1 MIDSTRLSLP
11 KESNAERPKP
21 TVSFASSAWRPR
33 WTPTSTLSARSFIAQ
48 PPIFCQRQGR
58 TPAGSSPTLRWSRSA
73 WPRRSWASPAT
84 GASCAPPG
92 ASSAT
97 CSRSCPVRPA
107 TSSVAAA
114 SPAPSCGC
122 SLTSPRRVPAPAM
135 TCCSSTRTRSSVAA
149 AARRPS
155 ARPSGSSPATATAL
169 PTRAGSGACAC
180 TCWPRPTVRRGR
192 SPWAIRGAMS
202 VRSASSCWPVAAAPA
217 AGCSSAT
224 RATPAVSSRLPSP
237 SWAPPWCARRARTS
251 PAAGRT
257 WSPSASASSRSSGPA
272 RTCSPWNATGP
283 VPWPACVSA
292 SWRAS
297 FAWQPASASTTG
309 SGARA
314 VPWSTTAP
322 EGVGVA
328 SIIYMG
334 MCSTMTP
341 GSDIF
346 VGFIET
352 GLRSLK
358 RGGVLSFIVADRWM
372 HNSYGRRLRGL
383 VADCY
388 AVEAVCE
395 MHGVN
400 AFAEDVS
407 AYPAITQIRRSRQG
421 EAMYAAASERF
432 DAVAAQRLMSWVRG
446 GTERSDDPDFRA
458 TRLPGWFHTEGMWP
472 SASPERIALLETLN
486 DAFMPLEDQAT
497 GTRVGIGIATGAD
510 DVFVTGDEFLVEH
523 DRMLPLVTTAH
534 IKSGHLEG
542 HDKWLVNPWDDAGRL
557 VELGAYPRL
566 ESYLSTKAE
575 RLARRHI
582 AQKSPADWYRTIDK
596 VYPGLRGA
604 PKLLL
609 ADMKATIQPVLD
621 PGFGYPH
628 HNLYWITS
636 AGWDLE
642 VLGGIL
648 LSRVAQ
654 MFVEAYGVKM
664 RGGTLRFQAQ
674 YLRLIRVPAPGSVP
688 PALAARL
695 KRAFQTRD
703 VSEATAAALET
714 YGLRHLPD

>member
-1 MIDSTRLSLP
+1 ML
-11 KESNAERPKP
+11 
-21 TVSFASSAWRPR
+21 
-33 WTPTSTLSARSFIAQ
+33 
-48 PPIFCQRQGR
+48 
-58 TPAGSSPTLRWSRSA
+58 
-73 WPRRSWASPAT
+73 
-84 GASCAPPG
+84 
-92 ASSAT
+92 
-97 CSRSCPVRPA
+97 
-107 TSSVAAA
+107 
-114 SPAPSCGC
+114 
-122 SLTSPRRVPAPAM
+122 
-135 TCCSSTRTRSSVAA
+135 
-149 AARRPS
+149 PS
-155 ARPSGSSPATATAL
+155 ARQA
-169 PTRAGSGACAC
+169 
-180 TCWPRPTVRRGR
+180 
-192 SPWAIRGAMS
+192 
-202 VRSASSCWPVAAAPA
+202 
-217 AGCSSAT
+217 
-224 RATPAVSSRLPSP
+224 
-237 SWAPPWCARRARTS
+237 
-251 PAAGRT
+251 
-257 WSPSASASSRSSGPA
+257 
-272 RTCSPWNATGP
+272 
-283 VPWPACVSA
+283 
-292 SWRAS
+292 
-297 FAWQPASASTTG
+297 
-309 SGARA
+309 
-314 VPWSTTAP
+314 
-322 EGVGVA
+322 
-328 SIIYMG
+328 YMD

-346 VGFIET
+346 VGFIQT

-407 AYPAITQIRRSRQG
+407 AYPAITQIRRARQG
-421 EAMYAAASERF
+421 EALYAAASERF
-432 DAVAAQRLMSWVRG
+432 DAAAAQRLMSWVRG
-446 GTERSDDPDFRA
+446 GTKRSADPDFRA
-458 TRLPGWFHTEGMWP
+458 ARLPGWFHTEGMWP

-486 DAFMPLEDQAT
+486 DTFMPLEDQAT
-497 GTRVGIGIATGAD
+497 GTKVGIGIATGAD
-510 DVFVTGDEFLVEH
+510 EVFVTDNEHLVEP

-534 IKSGHLEG
+534 IKSGHLDG

-557 VELGAYPRL
+557 VELRAYPRL

-575 RLARRHI
+575 RLARRHV
-582 AQKSPADWYRTIDK
+582 AQKAPADWYRTIDK

-604 PKLLL
+604 PKLVL

-636 AGWDLE
+636 TGWDLK

-674 YLRLIRVPAPGSVP
+674 YLRLIRVPDPGSVP

-703 VSEATAAALET
+703 VDEATAAALEAYSLT
-714 YGLRHLPD
+714 HLPD

>member
-1 MIDSTRLSLP
+1 MHVPL
-11 KESNAERPKP
+11 
-21 TVSFASSAWRPR
+21 TVEP
-33 WTPTSTLSARSFIAQ
+33 TLSAQAYGAVFTQRWVVDLILDLCGYVASEDLSQRVAIEPACGDGAFLVPMAQ
-48 PPIFCQRQGR
+48 RLSESLRLHGRQLSD
-58 TPAGSSPTLRWSRSA
+58 AESALRGFDLQEQHVERC
-73 WPRRSWASPAT
+73 RRSTVSQLLSDGWNPT
-84 GASCAPPG
+84 D
-92 ASSAT
+92 
-97 CSRSCPVRPA
+97 
-107 TSSVAAA
+107 AAA
-114 SPAPSCGC
+114 VVDAWIRHGDYL
-122 SLTSPRRVPAPAM
+122 LTVHAQDADFVVGNPPYI
-135 TCCSSTRTRSSVAA
+135 RSDDML
-149 AARRPS
+149 PS
-155 ARPSGSSPATATAL
+155 ARHA
-169 PTRAGSGACAC
+169 
-180 TCWPRPTVRRGR
+180 
-192 SPWAIRGAMS
+192 
-202 VRSASSCWPVAAAPA
+202 
-217 AGCSSAT
+217 
-224 RATPAVSSRLPSP
+224 
-237 SWAPPWCARRARTS
+237 
-251 PAAGRT
+251 
-257 WSPSASASSRSSGPA
+257 
-272 RTCSPWNATGP
+272 
-283 VPWPACVSA
+283 
-292 SWRAS
+292 
-297 FAWQPASASTTG
+297 
-309 SGARA
+309 
-314 VPWSTTAP
+314 
-322 EGVGVA
+322 
-328 SIIYMG
+328 YMG

-542 HDKWLVNPWDDAGRL
+542 HDKWLVNPWDAAGRL

>member
-1 MIDSTRLSLP
+1 LVPMAKRLS
-11 KESNAERPKP
+11 ESLRLHGRQLSDAESAIRGFDLQEQHVERCRRS
-21 TVSFASSAWRPR
+21 TVSQLLSDGWDPTDAAAVVDAW
-33 WTPTSTLSARSFIAQ
+33 I
-48 PPIFCQRQGR
+48 RQGDY
-58 TPAGSSPTLRWSRSA
+58 L
-73 WPRRSWASPAT
+73 
-84 GASCAPPG
+84 
-92 ASSAT
+92 
-97 CSRSCPVRPA
+97 
-107 TSSVAAA
+107 
-114 SPAPSCGC
+114 
-122 SLTSPRRVPAPAM
+122 LTVPAQDADFVVGNPPYI
-135 TCCSSTRTRSSVAA
+135 RSDDLL
-149 AARRPS
+149 PS
-155 ARPSGSSPATATAL
+155 ARQA
-169 PTRAGSGACAC
+169 
-180 TCWPRPTVRRGR
+180 
-192 SPWAIRGAMS
+192 
-202 VRSASSCWPVAAAPA
+202 
-217 AGCSSAT
+217 
-224 RATPAVSSRLPSP
+224 
-237 SWAPPWCARRARTS
+237 
-251 PAAGRT
+251 
-257 WSPSASASSRSSGPA
+257 
-272 RTCSPWNATGP
+272 
-283 VPWPACVSA
+283 
-292 SWRAS
+292 
-297 FAWQPASASTTG
+297 
-309 SGARA
+309 
-314 VPWSTTAP
+314 
-322 EGVGVA
+322 
-328 SIIYMG
+328 YMG

-352 GLRSLK
+352 GLKSLR

-407 AYPAITQIRRSRQG
+407 AYPAITQIRRTRQD
-421 EAMYAAASERF
+421 EAMYAAASESF
-432 DAVAAQRLMSWVRG
+432 NAASAKRLVSWVRG
-446 GTERSDDPDFRA
+446 GTQRSEDVDFRA
-458 TRLPGWFHTEGMWP
+458 ARLPGWFHTEGMWP

-486 DAFMPLEDQAT
+486 EAFMTLEDQAT

-510 DVFVTGDEFLVEH
+510 DVFVTGDEALVEP

-534 IKSGHLEG
+534 IKSGHLDKN
-542 HDKWLVNPWDDAGRL
+542 DKWLVNPWDDTGGL
-557 VELGAYPRL
+557 VELEAYPRL
-566 ESYLSTKAE
+566 EAYLLTKAE

-596 VYPGLRGA
+596 VHQGLRGT

-621 PGFGYPH
+621 PGLGYPH

-636 AGWDLE
+636 DGWDLE

-654 MFVEAYGVKM
+654 MFIEAYGVKM

-674 YLRLIRVPAPGSVP
+674 YLRLIRVPDPGSVA

-703 VSEATAAALET
+703 VGEATAAALEA

>member
-1 MIDSTRLSLP
+1 MHVPL
-11 KESNAERPKP
+11 
-21 TVSFASSAWRPR
+21 TVEP
-33 WTPTSTLSARSFIAQ
+33 TLSAQAYGAVFTQRWVVDLILDLCGYVASEDLSQRVAIEPACGDGAFLVPMAQ
-48 PPIFCQRQGR
+48 RLSESLRLHGRQLSD
-58 TPAGSSPTLRWSRSA
+58 AESALRGFDLQEQHVERC
-73 WPRRSWASPAT
+73 RRSTVSQLLSDGWNPT
-84 GASCAPPG
+84 D
-92 ASSAT
+92 
-97 CSRSCPVRPA
+97 
-107 TSSVAAA
+107 AAA
-114 SPAPSCGC
+114 VVDAWIRHGDYL
-122 SLTSPRRVPAPAM
+122 LTVHAQDADLVVGNPPYI
-135 TCCSSTRTRSSVAA
+135 RSDDML
-149 AARRPS
+149 PS
-155 ARPSGSSPATATAL
+155 ARHA
-169 PTRAGSGACAC
+169 
-180 TCWPRPTVRRGR
+180 
-192 SPWAIRGAMS
+192 
-202 VRSASSCWPVAAAPA
+202 
-217 AGCSSAT
+217 
-224 RATPAVSSRLPSP
+224 
-237 SWAPPWCARRARTS
+237 
-251 PAAGRT
+251 
-257 WSPSASASSRSSGPA
+257 
-272 RTCSPWNATGP
+272 
-283 VPWPACVSA
+283 
-292 SWRAS
+292 
-297 FAWQPASASTTG
+297 
-309 SGARA
+309 
-314 VPWSTTAP
+314 
-322 EGVGVA
+322 
-328 SIIYMG
+328 YMG

>member
-1 MIDSTRLSLP
+1 MHVPLTIAPSVPAQTYGAVFTQRWVVELILDLCGYVASEDLSHKVAIEPACGDGAFLVPMAKRLS
-11 KESNAERPKP
+11 ESLRLHGRQLSDAESAIRGFDLQEQHVERCRRS
-21 TVSFASSAWRPR
+21 TVSQLLSDGWDPTDAAAVVDAW
-33 WTPTSTLSARSFIAQ
+33 I
-48 PPIFCQRQGR
+48 RQGDY
-58 TPAGSSPTLRWSRSA
+58 L
-73 WPRRSWASPAT
+73 
-84 GASCAPPG
+84 
-92 ASSAT
+92 
-97 CSRSCPVRPA
+97 
-107 TSSVAAA
+107 
-114 SPAPSCGC
+114 
-122 SLTSPRRVPAPAM
+122 LTVPAQDADFVVGNPPYI
-135 TCCSSTRTRSSVAA
+135 RSDDLL
-149 AARRPS
+149 PS
-155 ARPSGSSPATATAL
+155 ARQA
-169 PTRAGSGACAC
+169 
-180 TCWPRPTVRRGR
+180 
-192 SPWAIRGAMS
+192 
-202 VRSASSCWPVAAAPA
+202 
-217 AGCSSAT
+217 
-224 RATPAVSSRLPSP
+224 
-237 SWAPPWCARRARTS
+237 
-251 PAAGRT
+251 
-257 WSPSASASSRSSGPA
+257 
-272 RTCSPWNATGP
+272 
-283 VPWPACVSA
+283 
-292 SWRAS
+292 
-297 FAWQPASASTTG
+297 
-309 SGARA
+309 
-314 VPWSTTAP
+314 
-322 EGVGVA
+322 
-328 SIIYMG
+328 YMG

-352 GLRSLK
+352 GLKSLR

-407 AYPAITQIRRSRQG
+407 AYPAITQIRRTRQD
-421 EAMYAAASERF
+421 EAMYAAASESF
-432 DAVAAQRLMSWVRG
+432 NAASAKRLVSWVRG
-446 GTERSDDPDFRA
+446 GTQRSEDADFRA
-458 TRLPGWFHTEGMWP
+458 ARLPGWFHTEGMWP

-486 DAFMPLEDQAT
+486 EAFMTLEDQAT

-510 DVFVTGDEFLVEH
+510 DVFVTGDEALVEP

-534 IKSGHLEG
+534 IKSGHLDKN
-542 HDKWLVNPWDDAGRL
+542 DKWLVNPWDDTGGL
-557 VELGAYPRL
+557 VELEAYPRL
-566 ESYLSTKAE
+566 EAYLLTKAE

-596 VYPGLRGA
+596 VHQGLRGT

-621 PGFGYPH
+621 PGLGYPH

-636 AGWDLE
+636 DGWDLE

-654 MFVEAYGVKM
+654 MFIEAYGVKM

-674 YLRLIRVPAPGSVP
+674 YLRLIRVPDPGSVA

-703 VSEATAAALET
+703 VGEATAAALEA

>member
-1 MIDSTRLSLP
+1 MHVPL
-11 KESNAERPKP
+11 
-21 TVSFASSAWRPR
+21 TVEP
-33 WTPTSTLSARSFIAQ
+33 TLSAQAYGAVFTQRWVVDLILDLCGYVASEDLSQRVAIEPACGDGAFLVPMAQ
-48 PPIFCQRQGR
+48 RLSESLRLHGRQLSD
-58 TPAGSSPTLRWSRSA
+58 AESALRGFDLQEQHVERC
-73 WPRRSWASPAT
+73 RRSTVSQLLSDGWNPT
-84 GASCAPPG
+84 D
-92 ASSAT
+92 
-97 CSRSCPVRPA
+97 
-107 TSSVAAA
+107 AAA
-114 SPAPSCGC
+114 VVDAWIRHGDYL
-122 SLTSPRRVPAPAM
+122 LTVHAQDADLVVGNPPYI
-135 TCCSSTRTRSSVAA
+135 RSDDML
-149 AARRPS
+149 PS
-155 ARPSGSSPATATAL
+155 ARHA
-169 PTRAGSGACAC
+169 
-180 TCWPRPTVRRGR
+180 
-192 SPWAIRGAMS
+192 
-202 VRSASSCWPVAAAPA
+202 
-217 AGCSSAT
+217 
-224 RATPAVSSRLPSP
+224 
-237 SWAPPWCARRARTS
+237 
-251 PAAGRT
+251 
-257 WSPSASASSRSSGPA
+257 
-272 RTCSPWNATGP
+272 
-283 VPWPACVSA
+283 
-292 SWRAS
+292 
-297 FAWQPASASTTG
+297 
-309 SGARA
+309 
-314 VPWSTTAP
+314 
-322 EGVGVA
+322 
-328 SIIYMG
+328 YMG

-575 RLARRHI
+575 RLATRHI

-636 AGWDLE
+636 AGWELE